1 MNTNDTNIPA
11 STPSDPV
18 TGSVILDANGKRITE
33 GSVLRSIEDGCQ
45 GVVVKIM
52 KAGDWGSPSDQ
63 VGDLHIKTSPDCTH
77 VTNRYERWRHVP
89 RAEQSYEERYL
100 SWFHDRDAFSY
111 NGLKYDE
118 QKSDDERKAISG
130 IMALLPED
138 VVHWETGPWP
148 DSIESALNFL
158 VEHMSSNTNQT
169 GGGL

>member
-1 MNTNDTNIPA
+1 MSNQAYRPLAEPA
-11 STPSDPV
+11 GALIV
-18 TGSVILDANGKRITE
+18 DAQGKRIAE

-52 KAGDWGSPSDQ
+52 KAGDWGGPFDQ
-63 VGDLHIKTSPDCTH
+63 VGDLRIKTSPGCTR
-77 VTNRYERWRHVP
+77 VTNRYELWKHVP
-89 RAEQSYEERYL
+89 RAEQSYTERYL

-148 DSIESALNFL
+148 DTIESALNFL
-158 VEHMSSNTNQT
+158 VEHLSEKANRS
-169 GGGL
+169 GGDEKR